1 MCAEARRQASAEQG
15 ASATLVAGRYGV
27 AIEEDRWKTADG
39 RIGYLAEC
47 SMKRRRI
54 TLNRELIDLVEE
66 RGDFIFKPPR
76 QQAGQD
82 LGQNLGQLAGTVTC
96 AELVIAH
103 ELYHLITRRPSSPVV
118 ELEAHVFARALTGWL
133 YSPIIIEHI
142 LKQGR

>member
-1 MCAEARRQASAEQG
+1 MCAEARHQASAEQG

-47 SMKRRRI
+47 SIKRRRI

-66 RGDFIFKPPR
+66 RGDFIFKPLRP
-76 QQAGQD
+76 QVVQD
-82 LGQNLGQLAGTVTC
+82 LGQNLGQLAGAVTC

>member
-1 MCAEARRQASAEQG
+1 MCAEARHQASAEQG

-66 RGDFIFKPPR
+66 RGDFIFKPPHP
-76 QQAGQD
+76 QVVQD

>member
-1 MCAEARRQASAEQG
+1 MCAEARHQASAEQG

-47 SMKRRRI
+47 SIKRRRI

-76 QQAGQD
+76 PQVVQD
-82 LGQNLGQLAGTVTC
+82 LGQNLGQLAGAVTC

>member
-1 MCAEARRQASAEQG
+1 
-15 ASATLVAGRYGV
+15 
-27 AIEEDRWKTADG
+27 
-39 RIGYLAEC
+39 
-47 SMKRRRI
+47 MKRRRI

-76 QQAGQD
+76 PQA
-82 LGQNLGQLAGTVTC
+82 GQNLGHLAGTVTC

-133 YSPIIIEHI
+133 YSPIIIEQI

>member
-1 MCAEARRQASAEQG
+1 LCAEARHQASAEQG

-76 QQAGQD
+76 PQVVQD
-82 LGQNLGQLAGTVTC
+82 LGQNLGQLAGAVSC

>member
-76 QQAGQD
+76 PQVVQD
-82 LGQNLGQLAGTVTC
+82 LGQLAGTVTC

-133 YSPIIIEHI
+133 YSPIIIEQI

>member
-1 MCAEARRQASAEQG
+1 MCAEARHQASAEQG
-15 ASATLVAGRYGV
+15 ASATLVARRYGV

-47 SMKRRRI
+47 SIKRRRI

-76 QQAGQD
+76 PQVVQD
-82 LGQNLGQLAGTVTC
+82 LGQNLGQLAGAVTC

-118 ELEAHVFARALTGWL
+118 ELEAHVFARALTDWL

>member
-1 MCAEARRQASAEQG
+1 LCAEARRQASAEQG

>member
-15 ASATLVAGRYGV
+15 ASATLVARRYGV

-76 QQAGQD
+76 QKAGQD
-82 LGQNLGQLAGTVTC
+82 LGQLAGTVTC

-133 YSPIIIEHI
+133 YSPIIIEQI

>member
-1 MCAEARRQASAEQG
+1 MCAEARHQASAEQG

-47 SMKRRRI
+47 SIKRRRI

-66 RGDFIFKPPR
+66 RGDFIFKPLRP
-76 QQAGQD
+76 QVVQD
-82 LGQNLGQLAGTVTC
+82 LGQNLGQLARAVTC